1 MFHLH
6 ENVETIRKTVF
17 DKIGHPKENKV
28 ITVITVSSEFVEIF
42 DNFIHSPHSGETL
55 LAVTDEDALKVSIN
69 FNFMILYYSIDE
81 KVQELGY
88 KPLKPFYFRTEGHR
102 FRTAVI
108 LQTFL
113 GGTLIKL
120 GYNVVSFS

>member
-1 MFHLH
+1 MQDL
-6 ENVETIRKTVF
+6 
-17 DKIGHPKENKV
+17 
-28 ITVITVSSEFVEIF
+28 EIA
-42 DNFIHSPHSGETL
+42 SL
-55 LAVTDEDALKVSIN
+55 SIN
-69 FNFMILYYSIDE
+69 FNFMILYYGIDE
-81 KVQELGY
+81 KIQELGY